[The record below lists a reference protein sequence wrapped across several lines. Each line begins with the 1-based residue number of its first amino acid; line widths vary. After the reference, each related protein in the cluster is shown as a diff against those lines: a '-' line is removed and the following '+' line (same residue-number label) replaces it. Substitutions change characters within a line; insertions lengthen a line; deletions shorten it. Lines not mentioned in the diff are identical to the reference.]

1 MQVYLYGASIGA
13 NVFAHVLTMVITS
26 EVFLPI
32 FYKLSITSTYEVS
45 VASARSQFSCAKA
58 ALQNPKF

>member
-1 MQVYLYGASIGA
+1 MQVYLYGASIGVYA
-13 NVFAHVLTMVITS
+13 FADVLTMVITS

-45 VASARSQFSCAKA
+45 VVSA
-58 ALQNPKF
+58 